1 MSQTE
6 TALKALKSLR
16 RPRLLI
22 RAARFGLAD
31 YNRDRDLKRL
41 MRVVS
46 PPPPAR
52 ALTSLLEAEAEAES
66 RRKTGAAGYS
76 VARHVE
82 LLIALMAESLL
93 VKGSAPRGTHS

>member
-1 MSQTE
+1 MSQVE
-6 TALKALKSLR
+6 TALKALKSLH

-22 RAARFGLAD
+22 RAARFGIAD

-41 MRVVS
+41 MKVMT
-46 PPPPAR
+46 PPPPAK
-52 ALTSLLEAEAEAES
+52 ALDGLLAAEAEAEEN
-66 RRKTGAAGYS
+66 RTKGAAGYS

-93 VKGSAPRGTHS
+93 LSSQQRDRTI